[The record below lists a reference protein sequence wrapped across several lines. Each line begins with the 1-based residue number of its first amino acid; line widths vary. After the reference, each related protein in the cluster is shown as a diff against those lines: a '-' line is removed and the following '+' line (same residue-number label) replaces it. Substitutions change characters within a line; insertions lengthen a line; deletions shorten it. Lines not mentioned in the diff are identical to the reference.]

1 MMILLWGLQ
10 NIYRCYIGNYWIS
23 ETAPPTILSSSA
35 EFPLTKAFVLSA
47 PSLDQINTISKL
59 DHANF
64 KVQIIFSRAT
74 YGSMLEYSS
83 TNNQVCFFVLNK
95 IKLWFINLWRVA
107 LTRKMVKKLI
117 ILSSGNICVGNYVC
131 MPKILIQPK
140 NMVISWYN

>member
-1 MMILLWGLQ
+1 MMILFWGLQ
-10 NIYRCYIGNYWIS
+10 NIYRCYIGNCWIG

-47 PSLDQINTISKL
+47 PFLDHINTTSKL
-59 DHANF
+59 DHVNF
-64 KVQIIFSRAT
+64 KVKFIFSRAT

-117 ILSSGNICVGNYVC
+117 ILSSGNICVGNYV
-131 MPKILIQPK
+131 
-140 NMVISWYN
+140 